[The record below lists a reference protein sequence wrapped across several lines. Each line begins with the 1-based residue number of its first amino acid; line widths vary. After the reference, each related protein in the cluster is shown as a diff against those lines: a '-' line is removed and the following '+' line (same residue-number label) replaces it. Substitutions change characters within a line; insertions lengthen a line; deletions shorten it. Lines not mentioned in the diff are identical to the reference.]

1 MIVEKQNDVVIL
13 EEGVS
18 SQSIDM
24 TLDLDSASMLMQMLS
39 KNLYSDG
46 IGSAIRETCS
56 NALDSHRRAGVSQQ
70 PIIVSLKPNNQ
81 GNYEFSV
88 EDFGLGLDG
97 DDVENIIS
105 KYGKSTKR
113 NSATEL
119 GMFGL
124 GFKAPLAYSS
134 TFYFV
139 CRKNGMERKYSMYES
154 DEMNKIDL
162 IHESSTTERNGVKVV
177 IPVKSWHITDFK
189 KKIVEQLAYFENVF
203 FDVEGMNNDFKIFR
217 TDDYQ
222 YSEMVNDGRM
232 HICLDNVY
240 YPIDY
245 SKLGI
250 GSIDVPIGLRFSLS
264 DGIYPTPNRESIRYT
279 SEAKAIIVGKIEK
292 VCTQLVQRFNDHH
305 STTDNVEM
313 LYDFYRFDLKYYFIG
328 DKRIDLKELLVHS
341 SVPIDDMKLKNAHYS
356 GFDYK
361 SFFESGFAMLNE
373 SYVVSSRFD
382 TRRFSSN
389 TRPLYL
395 PDLWNKN
402 FHIINKEKLS
412 NYDKSYIRSNVKN
425 ECLFV
430 VKKQSIN
437 TLRGKKGYYLTLGLH
452 KHPKS
457 EWRNLIICAQ
467 KIVEHCINTYIKPSI
482 EAPQDFIDGI
492 KKMRKRA
499 PSSSVVTVRKKRID
513 GEVNFKMGNV
523 LEKASSK
530 GANCK
535 FTPKL
540 MKISSVRKGK
550 IFIIYGGEE
559 QKELLNGLFP
569 YMDRSK
575 IRIALVGVNDEK
587 LLNEAN
593 IHNCMNVVDFM
604 KGNNKIFK
612 RLVTAHI
619 IYNFKNN
626 NSVSDVF
633 SRHAKLG
640 GFLPFGM
647 REKVDHLNHYTKENL
662 FNSGANEVF
671 QKMLDVAK
679 EKNLYDYS
687 IYGTFLEIKAF
698 LEKHEWLPTIYDVA
712 SWSDAKVLKDV
723 IVQLC
728 KRNHIRLDISYYRLK
743 Q

>member
-1 MIVEKQNDVVIL
+1 MQNLGIKSLRDNRIV
-13 EEGVS
+13 
-18 SQSIDM
+18 
-24 TLDLDSASMLMQMLS
+24 
-39 KNLYSDG
+39 
-46 IGSAIRETCS
+46 
-56 NALDSHRRAGVSQQ
+56 
-70 PIIVSLKPNNQ
+70 
-81 GNYEFSV
+81 
-88 EDFGLGLDG
+88 
-97 DDVENIIS
+97 
-105 KYGKSTKR
+105 
-113 NSATEL
+113 
-119 GMFGL
+119 

-154 DEMNKIDL
+154 DDSNKIDL
-162 IHESSTTERNGVKVV
+162 IHESPTTERNGVKVV
-177 IPVKSWHITDFK
+177 IPVKHWHVSDFK
-189 KKIVEQLAYFENVF
+189 KKIIEQLAYFENVF

-250 GSIDVPIGLRFSLS
+250 GSVDVPIGLRFSLS

-313 LYDFYRFDLKYYFIG
+313 LYDFYRFDSKYYFIG

-341 SVPIDDMKLKNAHYS
+341 SVPIVGMKLKDAHYS

-361 SFFESGFAMLNE
+361 SFFESSFAMLNE

-402 FHIINKEKLS
+402 VHIINKEKLS
-412 NYDKSYIRSNVKN
+412 NYDKSYIRSNVKDA
-425 ECLFV
+425 CLFV

-437 TLRGKKGYYLTLGLH
+437 TLRGKKGYYLTLNLH

-457 EWRNLIICAQ
+457 EWRSLIICAQ

-482 EAPQDFIDGI
+482 EAPEAFVQQMKNY
-492 KKMRKRA
+492 KKANKGRV
-499 PSSSVVTVRKKRID
+499 SVNNKKGGTKRIEGQVNMKI
-513 GEVNFKMGNV
+513 GEP
-523 LEKASSK
+523 LEKFSSK

-535 FTPKL
+535 FSSKL
-540 MKISSVRKGK
+540 MEASSIRKNK
-550 IFIIYGGEE
+550 NFIIYGGEE
-559 QKELLNGLFP
+559 HKEILNEIYP
-569 YMDRSK
+569 YLNRSK
-575 IRIALVGVNDEK
+575 VNVALVGVRDEK
-587 LLNEAN
+587 LFNEAG
-593 IHNCMNVVDFM
+593 IHNCMHVLEFM
-604 KGNNKIFK
+604 KGHNKLFK
-612 RLVTAHI
+612 RIVTAYLI
-619 IYNFKNN
+619 NEFKNN
-626 NSVSDVF
+626 HFVSDLF
-633 SRHAKLG
+633 AKRPKLNG
-640 GFLPFGM
+640 LLPFGM
-647 REKVDHLNHYTKENL
+647 RDKIVSLNNYV
-662 FNSGANEVF
+662 NEYLKNDSKNNVLGT
-671 QKMLDVAK
+671 MLTTAK
-679 EKNLYDYS
+679 KNNLYDYS

-698 LEKHEWLPTIYDVA
+698 LEKYKWLQVIYER
-712 SWSDAKVLKDV
+712 SSHYENRVLEDV

-728 KRNHIRLDISYYRLK
+728 KRNHIRLDLSYYRLK